1 MKAKMHGVARLLGRH
16 GMGLYAAG
24 VGASLVLSGLEY
36 VIAFFLVGFLSA
48 MGFAPDAKMP
58 AWWPLGTDAFSSV
71 GAWALLMAVCVLRA
85 GATVAAYHSK
95 MLLTERTNAR
105 FKMLLGH
112 IILKRDDPFP
122 MSLSRINFYMT
133 ECFPKATSFVFL
145 LAQMTSFCIQA
156 ATMIVLMFSL
166 AWGES
171 IIGLCGLAV
180 MGGLVLHLNRF
191 TNRIAARVPDAGR
204 FLETTKL
211 RVVRNWI
218 LIKVLRMQDVEHAK
232 LLDAVRRYYRDSVL
246 AFLFAHLGGAV
257 MPVLGVVIIASMVV
271 AHFRLFET
279 PPSDFIA
286 FLYLFVRLEQRLG
299 NGSNLLG
306 ELFTYRPQFEATL
319 ELVMSLE
326 PRELD
331 AAFEAERHFSLRG
344 PGRAN
349 VPPRDQG
356 NPPSARREKQGR
368 PPHIRCEG
376 IGFSWPGRPEP
387 VISDLSLDIPAGTQI
402 GIVGPNGA
410 GKSTLLGILL
420 GIYAPTRGRL
430 AIDGL
435 DAARYFDRNP
445 DAIAYVGP
453 EPYLIQGSIL
463 DNLAYGLHEAP
474 SEDSVRQALRTV
486 HLDAFVDTLP
496 GGTGYVIRE
505 DGHGLSSGQ
514 KQRLTI
520 ARAFLRQPRLLVLDE
535 PSANLDEPTEAA
547 VLETLG
553 ALKGRCTVV
562 IVSHRPGILRDVDQ
576 TLEMGTPS
584 WERG

>member
-1 MKAKMHGVARLLGRH
+1 MQGVARLLGRH

-24 VGASLVLSGLEY
+24 VAASLVLSGLEY
-36 VIAFFLVGFLSA
+36 VIAFFLVGFMSA
-48 MGFAPDAKMP
+48 MGFAPDAIMP
-58 AWWPLGTDAFSSV
+58 AWWPLDADAFSSV

-85 GATVAAYHSK
+85 GATIAAYHTK

-112 IILKRDDPFP
+112 IILKQDAPFP

-171 IIGLCGLAV
+171 LIGLGGLAL
-180 MGGLVLHLNRF
+180 MGGLVLYLNRF
-191 TNRIAARVPDAGR
+191 TNRIAARVPDAGQC
-204 FLETTKL
+204 LETTKL

-246 AFLFAHLGGAV
+246 AFLFAHLGGAI
-257 MPVLGVVIIASMVV
+257 MPVLGVVILASMVV

-306 ELFTYRPQFEATL
+306 GLFTYRPQFEESL
-319 ELVMSLE
+319 GLVMSLE

-331 AAFEAERHFSLRG
+331 AAFEAERHFSLRS
-344 PGRAN
+344 PGRAQI
-349 VPPRDQG
+349 PPLGQDSTT
-356 NPPSARREKQGR
+356 PPATRREKPDK

-376 IGFSWPGRPEP
+376 ITFSWPGRTEP
-387 VISDLSLDIPAGTQI
+387 VISNLFLDIPAGSQV
-402 GIVGPNGA
+402 GIVGPNGV

-430 AIDGL
+430 AIDGRHG
-435 DAARYFDRNP
+435 AEYFERYS

-463 DNLAYGLHEAP
+463 DNLTYGLHETP
-474 SEDSVRQALRTV
+474 NEDSVRQALRTV

-496 GGTGYVIRE
+496 GGTGYIIRE

-520 ARAFLRQPRLLVLDE
+520 ARAFLRQPSLLVLDE
-535 PSANLDEPTEAA
+535 PSANLDESTEAA

-553 ALKGRCTVV
+553 ALKGHCTVV
-562 IVSHRPGILRDVDQ
+562 IVSHRQGILRDVDQ
-576 TLEMGTPS
+576 TLEMDPAPLG
-584 WERG
+584 GD